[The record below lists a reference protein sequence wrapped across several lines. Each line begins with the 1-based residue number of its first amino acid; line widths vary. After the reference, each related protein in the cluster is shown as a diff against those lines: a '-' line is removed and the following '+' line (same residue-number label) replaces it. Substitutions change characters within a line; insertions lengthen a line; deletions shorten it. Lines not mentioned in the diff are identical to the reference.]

1 MSEWPELDKALMHV
15 SLLHSGN
22 SYRNKHFVIDSV
34 ADGYALSIYIAN
46 VNPLIR
52 HTIPVYASGV
62 FLRRGKWQENIIEY
76 LERVA
81 DLLEERLRLAVVTP
95 VEDVEIPKPTV
106 DIHNLTEEEFLEI
119 SIKYPGIISLAKMN
133 NLETKLELIPIQSPD
148 ERYHALNLD
157 SGTYGVILS
166 RVGVYGVDAETGS
179 PTPLN
184 VSVVESILQGYV

>member
-22 SYRNKHFVIDSV
+22 PYNNEYFVIDSV
-34 ADGYALSIYIAN
+34 AGGYALSIYIAN
-46 VNPLIR
+46 INPLIR
-52 HTIPVYASGV
+52 HTIPVYASGA
-62 FLRRGKWQENIIEY
+62 FLRRGKWEENIIEY
-76 LERVA
+76 LARVA

-95 VEDVEIPKPTV
+95 VEDVEIPKPNI

-119 SIKYPGIISLAKMN
+119 SIKYPWIINIAKMN
-133 NLETKLELIPIQSPD
+133 NVETKLELIPIQSPD
-148 ERYHALNLD
+148 ELCHALNLD

-166 RVGVYGVDAETGS
+166 RVCIYGVDPNTGS